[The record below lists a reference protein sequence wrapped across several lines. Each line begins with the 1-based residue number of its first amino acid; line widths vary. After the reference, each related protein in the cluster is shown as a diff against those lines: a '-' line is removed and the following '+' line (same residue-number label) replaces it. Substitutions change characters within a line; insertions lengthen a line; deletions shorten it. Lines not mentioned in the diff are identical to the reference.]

1 MTGQYIGVDVAWMET
16 VVPGIE
22 ELAEQLDP
30 REVAPCWACDGAGCD
45 ECDGTGIGID
55 LGGEGK

>member
-1 MTGQYIGVDVAWMET
+1 MTYGGSLTTWLAAI
-16 VVPGIE
+16 PGLEDIE

-30 REVAPCWACDGAGCD
+30 RELHPCRSCDAAGCE

-55 LGGEGK
+55 LGGEG